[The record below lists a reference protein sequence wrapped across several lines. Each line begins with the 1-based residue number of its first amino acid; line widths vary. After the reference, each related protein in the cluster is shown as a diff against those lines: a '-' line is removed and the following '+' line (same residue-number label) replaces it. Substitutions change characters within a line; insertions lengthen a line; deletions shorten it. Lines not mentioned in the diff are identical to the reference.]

1 MRYIT
6 SIETNNHNEIIIYGV
21 IGKRR
26 YYYYTKTQA
35 IRLYNKEARKSAY
48 GK

>member
-1 MRYIT
+1 MKYIT

-26 YYYYTKTQA
+26 YYYYTKQQA
-35 IRLYNKEARKSAY
+35 IRLYNKEAKEKVY

>member
-1 MRYIT
+1 MKYIT
-6 SIETNNHNEIIIYGV
+6 SIETNNHNEIIIYGD

-35 IRLYNKEARKSAY
+35 IRLYNKEVRKLAY

>member
-21 IGKRR
+21 FGKRR

-35 IRLYNKEARKSAY
+35 IRLYNKEARKSTY